1 MLSVTFWSQFHFCL
15 QSTRSCSVSATFY
28 HARVLYFQIGMID
41 GIPGLINAIR
51 MINSYSRYYNTS
63 ERMTALFVKVGRF
76 CHFVS
81 SVNYGDVMCCCTL
94 RYHCLRKHPT
104 LVGWKKCPSRHNQ
117 SEHFPDLSSDTSS
130 VWNAYSRF
138 PDVISKGNKFM
149 VTSRNVSCFLKLLI
163 S

>member
-1 MLSVTFWSQFHFCL
+1 MLFVTFWSQFHFC
-15 QSTRSCSVSATFY
+15 SATFY
-28 HARVLYFQIGMID
+28 YARVLYFQIGMID

-81 SVNYGDVMCCCTL
+81 SVNFGDVMCCCNL

-104 LVGWKKCPSRHNQ
+104 LVG
-117 SEHFPDLSSDTSS
+117 
-130 VWNAYSRF
+130 
-138 PDVISKGNKFM
+138 
-149 VTSRNVSCFLKLLI
+149 
-163 S
+163 

>member
-1 MLSVTFWSQFHFCL
+1 MLFVTFWSQFHLCL
-15 QSTRSCSVSATFY
+15 KSARSYPDSATFY

-81 SVNYGDVMCCCTL
+81 SVNFGDVMCCCNL

-104 LVGWKKCPSRHNQ
+104 LVG
-117 SEHFPDLSSDTSS
+117 
-130 VWNAYSRF
+130 
-138 PDVISKGNKFM
+138 
-149 VTSRNVSCFLKLLI
+149 
-163 S
+163 

>member
-15 QSTRSCSVSATFY
+15 KSPRSY
-28 HARVLYFQIGMID
+28 VLYFQIGMID

-81 SVNYGDVMCCCTL
+81 SVYYGTLGTRDFSCVVSGFGQVLKSDPRRRPKMCRPAADEAPRHTREKISGTQGTIMETYGDVMCCCNL
-94 RYHCLRKHPT
+94 RYRCLRKHPT
-104 LVGWKKCPSRHNQ
+104 LVG
-117 SEHFPDLSSDTSS
+117 
-130 VWNAYSRF
+130 
-138 PDVISKGNKFM
+138 
-149 VTSRNVSCFLKLLI
+149 
-163 S
+163 

>member
-15 QSTRSCSVSATFY
+15 QSARSYPVSATFY

-76 CHFVS
+76 CRFIS
-81 SVNYGDVMCCCTL
+81 SFNYEGVMGCCNL
-94 RYHCLRKHPT
+94 RYRCLRKHPT
-104 LVGWKKCPSRHNQ
+104 LVGRNKFPSWHNQ
-117 SEHFPDLSSDTSS
+117 SETLPRSE
-130 VWNAYSRF
+130 W
-138 PDVISKGNKFM
+138 
-149 VTSRNVSCFLKLLI
+149 
-163 S
+163 